1 MTTRKLKGTLYG
13 QDGSLQL
20 GKRITVTLV
29 DLDQRPTSGWDIS
42 VPGAERR
49 TVPLRQTTATDL
61 TTGYFELDLV
71 PNDIIAP
78 ATRYLVE
85 VGVPNTQPIVAALI
99 SGEADCDWYDFY
111 TQGTPLTTAEVSAFL
126 THVND
131 AQIHQ
136 KIIDLQEAT
145 SLDGTELVAVLKGM
159 SLRSA
164 SINQIVQFERRSGVS
179 TPVGSIIPLF
189 VGEEYLETETPK
201 WYKSTGLTNVDWVA
215 LN

>member
-13 QDGSLQL
+13 QDGTLQL

-71 PNDIIAP
+71 PNDVIAP

-99 SGEADCDWYDFY
+99 SGEADCDWFDFY
-111 TQGTPLTTAEVSAFL
+111 TQGTPLTVPEISAFL
-126 THVND
+126 AHVND

-145 SLDGTELVAVLKGM
+145 SLNGNELVAVLQGM

-164 SINQIVQFERRSGVS
+164 TVARLLGFDSQDSSAVS
-179 TPVGSIIPLF
+179 NSRLF
-189 VGEEYLETETPK
+189 VDSVDGKLK
-201 WYKSTGLTNVDWVA
+201 YKDAEGVVNSLY
-215 LN
+215 